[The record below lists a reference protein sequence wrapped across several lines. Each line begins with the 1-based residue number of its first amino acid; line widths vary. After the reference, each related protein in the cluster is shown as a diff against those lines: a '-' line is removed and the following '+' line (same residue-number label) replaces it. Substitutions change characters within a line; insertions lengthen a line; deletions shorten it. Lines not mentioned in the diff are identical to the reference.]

1 MDHQSRLT
9 SATAVLTFTSTSCTR
24 SPFQTLM
31 HTIFRVI
38 FLNQRCGKIFLLLK
52 NLKCIHNVLRI
63 KPRLLSTILGPFSVA
78 CPARTPF
85 LCQTLSIPT
94 SVFAFLEAVIFFFFF
109 NLANYSLPFK
119 SSISLR
125 FYLIV
130 CAQGHL
136 FILLLIPSK

>member
-63 KPRLLSTILGPFSVA
+63 KPRLLSTILGPFSVV

-94 SVFAFLEAVIFFFFF
+94 SVFAFLEAGIFGRR
-109 NLANYSLPFK
+109 NSKSKTQKWKLRTLMENDLRNKIFK
-119 SSISLR
+119 ENNKM
-125 FYLIV
+125 
-130 CAQGHL
+130 GNMN
-136 FILLLIPSK
+136 